1 MNQLLPFPEL
11 MKLAEQAMPKAFSG
25 YGAASQ
31 IGRLQSSQSPSS
43 LKDYLVGF
51 VPESEIWTLR
61 YMSLLEFQ
69 QWLYAKVAEAQA
81 PRRDSRTPRTPE
93 EARQLSAARRMAN
106 GGVYRAD
113 SMSLEA
119 ARARSQH
126 RRMSNYRGDSSIVNH
141 DSPLPSGYTYTHLA
155 EETARQCAAEA
166 NAFATQQQ
174 HRSDAFTREEARAD
188 AIARR

>member
-31 IGRLQSSQSPSS
+31 IGSLQKSQSPSA
-43 LKDYLVGF
+43 LKDYLIRF
-51 VPESEIWTLR
+51 APEEEIWTLR
-61 YMSLLEFQ
+61 YMSVLEFQ
-69 QWLYAKVAEAQA
+69 KWLYAKIGETQA

-106 GGVYRAD
+106 GGVYRTD
-113 SMSLEA
+113 STSLEA
-119 ARARSQH
+119 ATARSQH
-126 RRMSNYRGDSSIVNH
+126 QRMSNYRGDSSIVNH
-141 DSPLPSGYTYTHLA
+141 DSPLPSGYTYSHLA
-155 EETARQCAAEA
+155 EETARQCAAES
-166 NAFATQQQ
+166 NAFAAHQQ
-174 HRSDAFTREEARAD
+174 HRSDAFTREEAWAD